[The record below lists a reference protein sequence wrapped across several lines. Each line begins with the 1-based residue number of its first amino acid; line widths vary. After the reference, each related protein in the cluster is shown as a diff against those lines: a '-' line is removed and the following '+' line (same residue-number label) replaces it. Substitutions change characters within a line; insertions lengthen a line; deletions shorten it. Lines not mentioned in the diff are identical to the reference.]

1 MAMNFYANP
10 VPKHIM
16 EEIANAYNL
25 EFPEN
30 FRKLV
35 TFFSH
40 SDWLMRKTASEY
52 TAKLGNQIVNLLF
65 EKLNNNAIDDDT
77 LYWGIKTFAKIATDS
92 AAEKLL
98 ELIRNSEFNN
108 NQLIFIIRALGDIKT
123 PRAIAPLIELLGNPN
138 WLIRKEAAAA
148 LTSTGRASVPA
159 LKEAFSSGNKDIRY
173 WTVKILSQ
181 LLGNEACESFK
192 KLLKSDKKD
201 LRYYAVTALG
211 ELKSDDSLETI
222 IKALGDESWL
232 VRAQAAEILEQKG
245 KSIIK
250 HLKAAYPNGN
260 SDVKYWSIKVI
271 AKIQKDEALE
281 YLKKILE
288 TDDTEIKFWVID
300 ALSQM
305 SFKNAAPIFVKL
317 FEDPSWLV
325 RKYAAATIEKF
336 GHKATNYLA
345 DLLNENANENIRY
358 WAVQIISKA
367 DDNNFQKLLDVLEDP
382 NGKEKV
388 FIVQTLRETKNKTA
402 LKYLFKLL
410 SDEKWII
417 RRESAQTLIEFGADI
432 VVPYIITNVN
442 YNESPDMSYWV
453 QKICL
458 TFEEA
463 AVEILIEMSHT
474 IQNYNDDNDE
484 DSLKFKKIYNL
495 LAIIGSQKAVDFI
508 INSLKNK
515 KMMHKEVLISSI
527 GNINNENF
535 IKNLIKKLD
544 NEDPGICF
552 WIAQILKSMP
562 KHLRNILYTSLDD
575 KNPEKRIWICKIF
588 SEIKDSSFI
597 HPLLILLSDKDKS
610 VRYEATKALSKFGS
624 EEVTESLIKQFIEED
639 EEGKICII
647 ENIKNLINDKMIEKL
662 IKVIDDSSDTDNYW
676 IAKILT
682 EGSNKKAEFF
692 EKYYNNSVDG
702 SMQKYWLKKIIDHI
716 KGLSYL

>member
-1 MAMNFYANP
+1 MATNFYANP

-30 FRKLV
+30 FRKLIS
-35 TFFSH
+35 FFSH

-52 TAKLGNQIVNLLF
+52 AAKLGSQIINPLY
-65 EKLNNNAIDDDT
+65 EKLIDKNTDEDT
-77 LYWGIKTFAKIATDS
+77 LYWGLKVFSKINTES
-92 AAEKLL
+92 AADKLL
-98 ELIRNSEFNN
+98 SLINCRNFNN
-108 NQLIFIIRALGDIKT
+108 NQIVFIIRAIGEIKT
-123 PRAIAPLIELLGNPN
+123 TKAINVLIELLGNAN

-148 LTSTGRASVPA
+148 LVAIGRLSVPA
-159 LKEAFSSGNKDIRY
+159 LKEAFSSGNKDIRF

-181 LLGNEACESFK
+181 LLGNEASDSFK

-211 ELKSDDSLETI
+211 ELKSEDSIETI

-245 KSIIK
+245 KAIIK

-271 AKIQKDEALE
+271 AKIQKDDALD
-281 YLKKILE
+281 YLQKILE

-325 RKYAAATIEKF
+325 RKYVASTIEKF

-345 DLLNENANENIRY
+345 GLLNENSNENIRY

-367 DDNNFQKLLDVLEDP
+367 DDNNFQKLLDVLDDP

-388 FIVQTLRETKNKTA
+388 FIIQTLRETRNKSA
-402 LKYLFKLL
+402 LKHLFQLL
-410 SDEKWII
+410 NDEKWIV
-417 RRESAQTLIEFGADI
+417 RREAAQTLIEFGADI
-432 VVPYIITNVN
+432 VIPYIISSVD
-442 YNESPDMSYWV
+442 YNQSPDINYWV
-453 QKICL
+453 KKICF
-458 TFEEA
+458 TFEES
-463 AVEILIEMSHT
+463 AVEMLLEMTHT
-474 IQNYNDDNDE
+474 IQNYNEDNADDIN
-484 DSLKFKKIYNL
+484 SFRKIYNL
-495 LAIIGSQKAVDFI
+495 LALIGNQKAVDFI
-508 INSLKNK
+508 ISALKNK
-515 KMMHKEVLISSI
+515 KMMHKEALISAI
-527 GNINNENF
+527 ENVNNENF

-562 KHLRNILYTSLDD
+562 KHLRSILYASLDD

-588 SEIKDSSFI
+588 SEIKDSAFI

-610 VRYEATKALSKFGS
+610 VRYEATKSLSKFGS
-624 EEVTESLIKQFIEED
+624 DEVTESLIKQFIEED

-647 ENIKNLINDKMIEKL
+647 ENIKNLINDKMIDKL
-662 IKVIDDSSDTDNYW
+662 IKVLDDSSDTDNYW

-682 EGSNKKAEFF
+682 ESSSGKIDFF
-692 EKYYNNSVDG
+692 EKCYAGSVDG
-702 SMQKYWLKKIIDHI
+702 STQKYWLKKIIDHI
-716 KGLSYL
+716 KGVNYL